1 MKTIHC
7 GVYNTMS
14 DWEVGYA
21 TAHIGNGY
29 WQREPGTAHVRYVAA
44 SSEPVTT
51 AGGLRIV
58 PDLTIDDLDPR
69 DSAMLILPGAET
81 WDTGGN
87 EAFAE
92 LARRFVDAG
101 VTVAAICGATSGLA
115 AAGLLDDR
123 PHTSNA
129 REYLSATG
137 YRGGDLYRDDVTAIT
152 GDGVITASGVFP
164 VDFARE
170 VLAALDLYESGV
182 LASWYKLYGQ
192 GDPAGFHE
200 LSAA

>member
-7 GVYNTMS
+7 AVYDTIS

-29 WQREPGTAHVRYVAA
+29 WQREPGNAVVQYVAA
-44 SSEPVTT
+44 TEQPVTS
-51 AGGLRIV
+51 AGGMRIV
-58 PDLTIDDLDPR
+58 PDVSVDAVAPT
-69 DSAMLILPGAET
+69 DSAMLILPGAAT

-87 EAFAE
+87 SEFAE

-101 VTVAAICGATSGLA
+101 VTVAAICGATAGLA
-115 AAGLLDDR
+115 AGGLLDDR

-129 REYLSATG
+129 REYLAATG
-137 YRGGDLYRDDVTAIT
+137 YRGGANYRDDVPAIN

-170 VLAALDLYESGV
+170 VLGALDLYEPRV
-182 LASWYKLYGQ
+182 LEAWYKLYGR
-192 GDPAGFHE
+192 GDPAGFFE
-200 LSAA
+200 LSA

>member
-7 GVYNTMS
+7 AVYDTIS

-29 WQREPGTAHVRYVAA
+29 WQREPGNAVVQYVAA
-44 SSEPVTT
+44 TEQPVTS
-51 AGGLRIV
+51 AGGMRIV
-58 PDLTIDDLDPR
+58 PDVSVDAVAPT
-69 DSAMLILPGAET
+69 DSAMLILPGAAT

-87 EAFAE
+87 SEFAE

-101 VTVAAICGATSGLA
+101 VTVAAICGATAGLA
-115 AAGLLDDR
+115 AGGLLDDR

-129 REYLSATG
+129 REYLAATG
-137 YRGGDLYRDDVTAIT
+137 YRGGANYRDDVAAIN

-170 VLAALDLYESGV
+170 VLGALDLYEPRV
-182 LASWYKLYGQ
+182 LEAWYKLYGQ
-192 GDPAGFHE
+192 GDPAGFFE
-200 LSAA
+200 LSA